1 MRVVMI
7 THFPVDL
14 VKPAGGVA
22 VVSIALL
29 RGLARFPD
37 VELHV
42 ITDRVPRKESYAVED
57 PRCTVH
63 PVPQPWWMPGFLA
76 VSTVT
81 RWRIAK
87 ILKTLKPDVVH
98 TQGQACW
105 VDPRRWPAV
114 LTVHGIP
121 EIDVL
126 YSHRPLRRLRS
137 WFMHLTQRRDRRRY
151 RHIICISDYVRRRLA
166 GQLRGRCH
174 FIPNPV
180 DDVFFDLARA
190 PQPGRALF
198 VGSIIPIKNVADL
211 LEAARIV
218 REGAPEFSL
227 HLAGGPRR
235 QDYLDGQR
243 RRAEELGL
251 ADHVKFLGSLSR
263 GELSRELAAAAC
275 LVSSSLQET
284 FGIAIA
290 EAMAAGVPVVASAV
304 GAVPERVQ
312 DGENGFLVDPHRPD
326 QIADRVLRILKDPAL
341 AERLGRQARRRAQ
354 AYRPERVADQTME
367 VYRQIRAEWRRT

>member
-1 MRVVMI
+1 MRIVMI

-14 VKPAGGVA
+14 VKPAGGV
-22 VVSIALL
+22 VVGSIALL

-76 VSTVT
+76 ISTVT
-81 RWRIAK
+81 RWRIAG

-98 TQGQACW
+98 AQGQACW

-114 LTVHGIP
+114 LTVRGIP

-137 WFMHLTQRRDRRRY
+137 WFMRLTQRRDRRRY
-151 RHIICISDYVRRRLA
+151 RHIICITDYVRRQLA
-166 GQLRGRCH
+166 GQLRGRRH
-174 FIPNPV
+174 HIPNPV
-180 DDVFFDLARA
+180 DDAFFDLARA
-190 PQPGRALF
+190 PQPGRVLF
-198 VGSIIPIKNVADL
+198 AGWIIPIKNVTGL

-227 HLAGGPRR
+227 HLAGGPYR
-235 QDYLDGQR
+235 QDYLEALR
-243 RRAEELGL
+243 RRAAELGL
-251 ADHVKFLGSLSR
+251 AAHVKFLGSLSR
-263 GELSRELAAAAC
+263 EELSRELAAACC
-275 LVSSSLQET
+275 LVLPSFQENRPM
-284 FGIAIA
+284 AVA

-304 GAVPERVQ
+304 GGVPEMIEE
-312 DGENGFLVDPHRPD
+312 GKSGYLVDPHRPG
-326 QIADRVLRILKDPAL
+326 QIADRVLRVLKDAAL
-341 AERLGRQARRRAQ
+341 AERLGREARRSAQ
-354 AYRPERVADQTME
+354 AYRIERVADQTME
-367 VYRQIRAEWRRT
+367 VYRQVRAEWRRV